1 MIHRCASKH
10 VLVIGQ
16 VPMQIDEITSNLE
29 ERGFWWQA
37 SGFGLIGAVTLTVLS
52 VYSDSNLWIIDSY
65 RMAVTQLQ
73 WTLVAPIVAILE
85 RIRMLFEKRSE
96 IRRVAREEAIAKAE
110 AKGEK
115 RGIAIG
121 EKRGVAIGEERGRL
135 KTLDRLRAEIRE
147 RGYKFSPEDE
157 DALFGSNG
165 HER

>member
-1 MIHRCASKH
+1 
-10 VLVIGQ
+10 
-16 VPMQIDEITSNLE
+16 
-29 ERGFWWQA
+29 
-37 SGFGLIGAVTLTVLS
+37 
-52 VYSDSNLWIIDSY
+52 
-65 RMAVTQLQ
+65 
-73 WTLVAPIVAILE
+73 
-85 RIRMLFEKRSE
+85 MLFEKRSE

-115 RGIAIG
+115 RGEKRGIAIG
-121 EKRGVAIGEERGRL
+121 EKRGEERGRL